1 MAGVRECCNEDEP
14 FLWRLS
20 PPPNSFTNHLHDND
34 HYGGGGCSAAAAACA
49 AGRCNAMS
57 TSRYVQ
63 LHIYLSLFKSAMS
76 LPWMAGVVC
85 GGKSYYWHTHTF
97 PTASSHF
104 RPTSPLGRRVLV
116 VDVLVMGGARHPGKM
131 ECVFPGLFSIF
142 LEYNV
147 TWTGVVV
154 VVGAIK
160 RGIIYEKTSITHYS
174 RWYLYWTQWP
184 RRNLYLSAHH

>member
-34 HYGGGGCSAAAAACA
+34 HYGGGGCSAATAACA

-85 GGKSYYWHTHTF
+85 GGKSYYWHTHISHRELPFSTHKSSR
-97 PTASSHF
+97 PSRPRRPSPRHGWLASSRENGMCVPGTILH
-104 RPTSPLGRRVLV
+104 LLRV
-116 VDVLVMGGARHPGKM
+116 
-131 ECVFPGLFSIF
+131 
-142 LEYNV
+142 
-147 TWTGVVV
+147 
-154 VVGAIK
+154 
-160 RGIIYEKTSITHYS
+160 
-174 RWYLYWTQWP
+174 
-184 RRNLYLSAHH
+184 

>member
-34 HYGGGGCSAAAAACA
+34 HYGGGGCSAAAAAACAA

-63 LHIYLSLFKSAMS
+63 LHIYLSLFKSLCRGWLVLCAEEN
-76 LPWMAGVVC
+76 PITG
-85 GGKSYYWHTHTF
+85 THTF

-104 RPTSPLGRRVLV
+104 RPTSPLGRRV
-116 VDVLVMGGARHPGKM
+116 
-131 ECVFPGLFSIF
+131 
-142 LEYNV
+142 
-147 TWTGVVV
+147 VVV
-154 VVGAIK
+154 VVSSWVARVIQGK
-160 RGIIYEKTSITHYS
+160 WNVCSRDYS
-174 RWYLYWTQWP
+174 P
-184 RRNLYLSAHH
+184 SS